1 MTLKEFFIEH
11 KRVALAF
18 SGGVDSALLFC
29 VAKKYNVDFSAYFVH
44 SEFQPAFEV
53 DDVIRVAKDLDMPV
67 KIIDV
72 SVLGD
77 ENIARNPQN
86 RCYYC
91 KRKIF
96 GVICDRA
103 RADGYDVVIDG
114 TNASDD
120 VLDRPGMR
128 ALKEYGVLSPLR
140 LCGLTKDDVRNM
152 SKDEG
157 LFTWN
162 KPSYSCL
169 ATRVY
174 HGERITKEKLDKIE
188 KGEKTLF
195 DIGFSNFRLRVRD
208 NVATLE
214 IDEKDK
220 DLYEINKDR
229 IADILSAMFD
239 EIKLGEWRK

>member
-1 MTLKEFFIEH
+1 MTLKEFFTEH
-11 KRVALAF
+11 KKVALAF

-44 SEFQPAFEV
+44 SEFQPDFEV
-53 DDVIRVAKDLDMPV
+53 DDVKRVANDLNMPV
-67 KIIDV
+67 KIIEV
-72 SVLGD
+72 SVLDD
-77 ENIARNPQN
+77 EEITSNLQD

-96 GVICDRA
+96 GAICDRA
-103 RADGYDVVIDG
+103 KADGYDIVIDG

-174 HGERITKEKLDKIE
+174 RGERITNDKLAKIE
-188 KGEKTLF
+188 RGEKTLF
-195 DIGFSNFRLRVRD
+195 DIGFSNFRLRVRGS
-208 NVATLE
+208 VATLE

-220 DLYEINKDR
+220 ELYEMNKDR
-229 IADILSAMFD
+229 IAEKLSAMFD